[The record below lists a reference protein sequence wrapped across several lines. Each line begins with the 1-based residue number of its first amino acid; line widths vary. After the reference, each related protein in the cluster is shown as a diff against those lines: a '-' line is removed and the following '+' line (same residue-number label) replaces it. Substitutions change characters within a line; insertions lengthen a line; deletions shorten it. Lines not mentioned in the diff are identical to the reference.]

1 MSEATTSRAREPEAV
16 PLRKPDADKEPRS
29 AWGEEAVPLRVVAER
44 IEAEERAARLCVVTG
59 RRCRRSYRIGVS
71 G

>member
-1 MSEATTSRAREPEAV
+1 MSEATASRALEPGAV
-16 PLRKPDADKEPRS
+16 PLRKPEAEKEPRS

-59 RRCRRSYRIGVS
+59 RRCRRSQSNGIS